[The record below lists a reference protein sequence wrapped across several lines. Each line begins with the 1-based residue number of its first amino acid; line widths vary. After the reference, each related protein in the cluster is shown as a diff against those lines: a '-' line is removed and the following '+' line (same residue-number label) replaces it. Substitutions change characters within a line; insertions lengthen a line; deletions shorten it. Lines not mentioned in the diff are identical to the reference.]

1 MSAKLIGTASGFTMG
16 LAALLS
22 GVAFAGLAGGF
33 ATAAVAGEQSAAQ
46 GDTSRRVC
54 RSVTLSGSRLS
65 RRVCRT
71 QAEWDASRD
80 RTQDGVLQHQVMQQT
95 NSEQRMPR

>member
-1 MSAKLIGTASGFTMG
+1 MSTKLIGTASGLTMG

-22 GVAFAGLAGGF
+22 GATFAGF
-33 ATAAVAGEQSAAQ
+33 ATAAVASEQTAAQ

-54 RSVTLSGSRLS
+54 RSITLSGSRLS

-80 RTQDGVLQHQVMQQT
+80 RTQDGVLQHQVMEQT
-95 NSEQRMPR
+95 NTEQRMPR